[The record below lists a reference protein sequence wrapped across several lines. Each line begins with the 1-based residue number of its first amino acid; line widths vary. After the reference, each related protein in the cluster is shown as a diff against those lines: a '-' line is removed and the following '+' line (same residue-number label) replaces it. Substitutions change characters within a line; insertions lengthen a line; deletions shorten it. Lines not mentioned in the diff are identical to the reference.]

1 MFLRLLPL
9 LLITIGTTLL
19 HGKVT
24 ERWQTSEAL
33 ADANRVVSQTP
44 KQLGSWSFVANSNP
58 IGEGVAAELGLTQ
71 YVNRVYEKGS
81 DTVSLLFMAGKTT
94 RLIRHTPDI
103 CYGATGNT
111 FLKEPTPTTL
121 VVDGTIQEFRVLP
134 IRPASELAGDFVVVY
149 GFAHGD
155 QFLSPANPRLTYH
168 GVPAIN
174 KIQVLCTC
182 DPKKL
187 GEIPEHAKP
196 FIEEICR
203 YIKNAQAQKEIR
215 R

>member
-1 MFLRLLPL
+1 MFLRLLSL
-9 LLITIGTTLL
+9 LLITISATVL

-33 ADANRVVSQTP
+33 AEANRVVSQTP
-44 KQLGSWSFVANSNP
+44 KQLGGWDFVADSNP
-58 IGEGVAAELGLTQ
+58 INEAVARELGLTE
-71 YVNRVYEKGS
+71 YVNRVYGKGS
-81 DTVSLLFMAGKTT
+81 DTVSLLFMAGKTS

-103 CYGATGNT
+103 CYEATGNT
-111 FLKEPTPTTL
+111 FLKDPTPATL
-121 VVDGTIQEFRVLP
+121 VVDGTMQEFRVLP
-134 IRPASELAGDFVVVY
+134 IRPTSELSGDFVVVY

-168 GVPAIN
+168 GLPAIN
-174 KIQVLCTC
+174 KIQVLCSC
-182 DPKKL
+182 DPTKL

-203 YIKNAQAQKEIR
+203 YLKKAEAAR
-215 R
+215 